1 MPHKSFVT
9 FVLPHTT
16 TRAEKW
22 PLLSV
27 SFLTLSQWV
36 KITQKV
42 SFNNLASEASNYLS
56 LELLVFMRLFWWIW
70 TTVLNS
76 QWLKITQKVSFY
88 SFASEASYV
97 DKSLLKMPKMVI
109 LASFWKPVACG
120 QTVLP
125 DMSHLIVQKIG
136 GKMKIL
142 PIKTWNPTFWVIFKQ
157 DLLIWIFKPKILK
170 IIFQA
175 FEFSLQNH
183 FV

>member
-42 SFNNLASEASNYLS
+42 SINNLASEASNYLS

-88 SFASEASYV
+88 SFASEASFCLSLRTFKFHETFLV
-97 DKSLLKMPKMVI
+97 NLNHCDSDWKS
-109 LASFWKPVACG
+109 ATA
-120 QTVLP
+120 TVLKNY
-125 DMSHLIVQKIG
+125 MSRIQHCERSELFFHIEWTKVC
-136 GKMKIL
+136 
-142 PIKTWNPTFWVIFKQ
+142 
-157 DLLIWIFKPKILK
+157 
-170 IIFQA
+170 
-175 FEFSLQNH
+175 
-183 FV
+183 